1 MPVKEYF
8 SSLSDNP
15 YFGAGFGLAGLGIG
29 MAALRKGFQFA
40 TVLFHRYY
48 MITLEVP
55 SRDSSFGW
63 LLQWISVNATKT
75 QHLSVETIV
84 KQHDTGRITTH
95 LDFVPSPGNHY
106 FWSVILTP
114 HHVYIVVCMYKWVYT
129 RARNFYY

>member
-1 MPVKEYF
+1 MHTTIDMPLKEYF

-15 YFGAGFGLAGLGIG
+15 YFGAGFGLAGLGVG
-29 MAALRKGFQFA
+29 LATLRKGFQVASIAFR
-40 TVLFHRYY
+40 RYY

-63 LLQWISVNATKT
+63 LLQWISVHATRT

-95 LDFVPSPGNHY
+95 LDFVPSPGSHY
-106 FWSVILTP
+106 FWSVL
-114 HHVYIVVCMYKWVYT
+114 H
-129 RARNFYY
+129 R